1 MTHLDGNVLAGA
13 LSEIFT
19 ADVTTARGRCAGCGR
34 TSPLAQAMVFT
45 DAPGLVARRA
55 GRLVFSDAPGRVARW
70 AGGARVRATFVSAG
84 DRVMVSL
91 AGLSAV
97 ERRR

>member
-1 MTHLDGNVLAGA
+1 MTHHLDGNVLAGA

-34 TSPLAQAMVFT
+34 TSPLAEAMVFT
-45 DAPGLVARRA
+45 DAPGLVARCA
-55 GRLVFSDAPGRVARW
+55 GCDQVL
-70 AGGARVRATFVSAG
+70 ATFVDAG

-97 ERRR
+97 ELRR

>member
-34 TSPLAQAMVFT
+34 TSPLAEAMVFT
-45 DAPGLVARRA
+45 DAPGLVARCA
-55 GRLVFSDAPGRVARW
+55 GCDQVL
-70 AGGARVRATFVSAG
+70 ATFVDAG

-97 ERRR
+97 ELRR